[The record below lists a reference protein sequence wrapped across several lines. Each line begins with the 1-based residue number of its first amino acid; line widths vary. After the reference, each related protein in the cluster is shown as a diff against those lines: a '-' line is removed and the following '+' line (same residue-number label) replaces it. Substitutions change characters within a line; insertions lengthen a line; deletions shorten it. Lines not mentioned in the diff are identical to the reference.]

1 MENLSLPISDDA
13 VCGEYLKAN
22 KTLYR
27 ALRNNFNQAQS
38 SYRQLMESPDAMSD
52 KELLEGNANNWRA
65 LGESCRECLQ
75 NNSKDIEVFCWYISA
90 QLFTSDP
97 LNNLRDAL
105 KIFVQVIDAHW
116 VDLQPKPPVEKLKS
130 NEASEHDRE
139 WAEFKVK
146 PLWQLAG
153 ESESSG
159 LLAMPL
165 SNLPLIGTINYTQF
179 YSAERSGSLQSLK
192 EESKQ
197 YFAANSNLLQ
207 EKIVALDAILKEVAK
222 LEQSVNQH
230 CLKVQAKS
238 ISFKFISKVINNLL
252 GAMQF
257 LLGDCFATWPLN
269 VIEQQQSAAPDNVD
283 AQLADAQQNK
293 LAAADTENNSV
304 AQGQVQLS
312 ASTELYHRDQAFEQL
327 RTIADFFRRT
337 EPHSPIYMLLERS
350 IRWGYMSLPQL
361 LDEMVGDNQPVMQR
375 ISQMAGLETV
385 DKTIIPRATMNSAEL
400 ERLQSHASA
409 LQQDAATNEKSNGS
423 PVATVGREKA
433 NGGNAAKPEAEDFT
447 W

>member
-75 NNSKDIEVFCWYISA
+75 NNSKDVEVFCWFISA
-90 QLFTSDP
+90 QLFTPDP

-105 KIFVQVIDAHW
+105 KVFVQVIDAQW

-130 NEASEHDRE
+130 NETSEHERE

-179 YSAERSGSLQSLK
+179 FSAERSGSLQLLK

-197 YFAANSNLLQ
+197 YFAGNSNLLQ

-222 LEQSVNQH
+222 LEKSVNQH

-238 ISFKFISKVINNLL
+238 ISFKFILKVINNLL
-252 GAMQF
+252 GAMQY
-257 LLGDCFATWPLN
+257 LLGDSFATWPLN
-269 VIEQQQSAAPDNVD
+269 VIEQQQSAAPDSVD
-283 AQLADAQQNK
+283 AQLADTKQNEP
-293 LAAADTENNSV
+293 AAVESKNNSV
-304 AQGQVQLS
+304 SQVQLS
-312 ASTELYHRDQAFEQL
+312 VNTELYHRDQAFEQL

-361 LDEMVGDNQPVMQR
+361 LDEMVGDNEPVMQR

-400 ERLQSHASA
+400 ERHQSHASV
-409 LQQDAATNEKSNGS
+409 LQQDTATNEKLNSS
-423 PVATVGREKA
+423 PVATEGREKA
-433 NGGNAAKPEAEDFT
+433 NGSNAAKPEADDFT